1 MPRRMPL
8 RAIRGAISVSE
19 NSRTAILEATH
30 ELLQSLVD
38 ANSVQAGEV
47 VAATFS
53 VTPDLD
59 QAYPAEAAREMG
71 WTDAALMCLQE
82 MQVEGGL
89 SKCIRLRVLWDT
101 AQPQSEVIHRYL
113 RGAAKLRPDRLSE

>member
-8 RAIRGAISVSE
+8 RAIRGAVTVPE
-19 NSRTAILEATH
+19 NSRTAIFEATRA
-30 ELLQSLVD
+30 LLQSLVD
-38 ANSVQAGEV
+38 ANSLQAEEV
-47 VAATFS
+47 VSATFS

-71 WTDAALMCLQE
+71 WIDAALMCLQE

-89 SKCIRLRVLWDT
+89 NYCIRVRVLWET
-101 AQPQSEVIHRYL
+101 EQPQSAVAHQYL
-113 RGAAKLRPDRLSE
+113 RGAAKLRPDRLGE

>member
-8 RAIRGAISVSE
+8 RAIRGAVTVPE
-19 NSRTAILEATH
+19 NSRTSILEATH

-38 ANSVQAGEV
+38 ANSLQAGEI

-82 MQVEGGL
+82 MQVEGAL
-89 SKCIRLRVLWDT
+89 SKCIRVRVLWET
-101 AQPQSEVIHRYL
+101 VQPQSEVIHRYL
-113 RGAAKLRPDRLSE
+113 RGAAKLRTDRLGD